1 MKLAPIF
8 SAVALSLAT
17 TSICANTTTTTSAP
31 TNTQTASQS
40 KQQLAPLTDLQKQN
54 LELLGRVWG
63 FLKYH
68 HPAVA
73 SGKYDWDKELIDRLP
88 SYLALDSIDSRNQF
102 LVKWID
108 ELGAVELC
116 KTCKPTSED
125 AVLKPDHRWI
135 YQTELPTSLRSRI
148 QFIYKN
154 RHQGDQ
160 HYIVKSS
167 AEHPKFT
174 NENGYKALGN
184 PDQNHR
190 LLTLFRFWN
199 MIEYFSPYKDITDK
213 EWSRVLGEYIPKVFE
228 STVPLDYQ
236 THLANLIADL
246 DDGHAFMGGMV
257 VFHRSKGVNFPR
269 FKTEFLDER
278 LIVTKFYD
286 NDIETPPVLA
296 LGDEIHA
303 INDVAI
309 HDIVSKQLPITSS
322 STKHGKMAWIADEI
336 LRSNDQQL
344 KITFSRSGKS
354 DNKIVPLYDVQTSG
368 IFSQPKTRP
377 VGYKIISD
385 NIGYLDPSKIQGD
398 DMPAIKAAFNETNSI
413 VVDLRNY
420 PRFIVHELGGWLVEK
435 KTPIAKLTTFNIDN
449 PGEIVNL
456 TMDYIEPQNEH
467 YDNPVAVLVNENS
480 KSLPEY
486 TALALGATPKAT
498 VFGRT
503 TEGSD
508 GNVTPILLPG
518 PVHTRFSGVGVY
530 YPDGKPTQRIG
541 IVPDIRV
548 DRTIEGIKAGK
559 DEVLDAAIKFLTDK
573 HKEKIATAK

>member
-8 SAVALSLAT
+8 SAIALSLAT
-17 TSICANTTTTTSAP
+17 TSISANTTPTTGAP

-73 SGKYDWDKELIDRLP
+73 TGKYDWDKELIERLP
-88 SYLALDSIDSRNQF
+88 SYLALNSIDARNQF

-108 ELGAVELC
+108 ELGPVELC
-116 KTCKPTSED
+116 KTCKPTSEN

-184 PDQNHR
+184 PDQNHP

-199 MIEYFSPYKDITDK
+199 MIEYFSPHKDVTDK

-236 THLANLIADL
+236 THIANLISDL

-286 NDIETPPVLA
+286 NDIDTPPVLA

-309 HDIVSKQLPITSS
+309 HDIVSKQLSITSS

-336 LRSNDQQL
+336 LRSDDQQL
-344 KITFSRSGKS
+344 KITYSRGGKS
-354 DNKIVPLYDVQTSG
+354 DNKIVPLYDMQTSG
-368 IFSQPKTRP
+368 MFSQPKTQP

-420 PRFIVHELGGWLVEK
+420 PRFIVHELGGWLIKE
-435 KTPIAKLTTFNIDN
+435 KTPVAKLTTFNIDN

-456 TMDYIEPQNEH
+456 TMDYIEPRNEH
-467 YDNPVAVLVNENS
+467 YDNPIAVLVNENS

-486 TALALGATPKAT
+486 TALALRATPKAT

-508 GNVTPILLPG
+508 GNMSHILLPG
-518 PVHTRFSGVGVY
+518 PINTAFSGIGVF

-541 IVPDIRV
+541 IIPDIRV
-548 DRTIEGIKAGK
+548 GRTIEGIKAGK

-573 HKEKIATAK
+573 HKEKIATAN